1 MIKQGNTVKV
11 HYTGRLEDNSVFDSS
26 NDKEPIE
33 FEVGSQQVIE
43 GFESAVMGLTKGDKT
58 TVTIPSDKAYG
69 ELRNELIQ
77 EVPRNQV
84 PQDVTVG
91 SQLQGV
97 SPQGQP
103 FTVTVTEVTESSV
116 TIDANHPL
124 AGKSL
129 IFDIEVVDFV

>member
-26 NDKEPIE
+26 NGKEPIE
-33 FEVGSQQVIE
+33 FQVGNQQVIE
-43 GFESAVMGLTKGDKT
+43 GFESAVMGLAKGDKT

-77 EVPRNQV
+77 QVPRNQV
-84 PQDVTVG
+84 PQDVQVG

-97 SPQGQP
+97 NPQGQP
-103 FTVTVTEVTESSV
+103 FMVTVTEVNENTV

-124 AGKSL
+124 AGKNL

>member
-69 ELRNELIQ
+69 ELRNELISFF
-77 EVPRNQV
+77 NN
-84 PQDVTVG
+84 T
-91 SQLQGV
+91 S
-97 SPQGQP
+97 
-103 FTVTVTEVTESSV
+103 
-116 TIDANHPL
+116 
-124 AGKSL
+124 
-129 IFDIEVVDFV
+129 IF

>member
-26 NDKEPIE
+26 NGKEPIE
-33 FEVGSQQVIE
+33 FQVGSQQVIE
-43 GFESAVMGLTKGDKT
+43 GFESAVMGLTKGEKT

-77 EVPRNQV
+77 QVPRNQV
-84 PQDVTVG
+84 PQDVQVG
-91 SQLQGV
+91 VQLQGV
-97 SPQGQP
+97 NPQGQP
-103 FTVTVTEVTESSV
+103 FVVTVTEVNESSV

-124 AGKSL
+124 AGKNL

>member
-26 NDKEPIE
+26 NGKEPIE
-33 FEVGSQQVIE
+33 FQVGSQQVIE

-77 EVPRNQV
+77 QVPRNQV
-84 PQDVTVG
+84 PQDVQVG
-91 SQLQGV
+91 VQLQGV
-97 SPQGQP
+97 NPQGQP
-103 FTVTVTEVTESSV
+103 FVVTVTEVNESSV

-124 AGKSL
+124 AGKNL

>member
-11 HYTGRLEDNSVFDSS
+11 HYTGRLEDNTIFDSS
-26 NDKEPIE
+26 NGKEPIE
-33 FEVGSQQVIE
+33 FQVGNQQVIE
-43 GFESAVMGLTKGDKT
+43 GFETAVVGLTKGDKT
-58 TVTIPSDKAYG
+58 TVTITSDKAYG

-77 EVPRNQV
+77 QVPRNQV
-84 PQDVTVG
+84 PQDVQVG

-97 SPQGQP
+97 NPQGQP
-103 FTVTVTEVTESSV
+103 FMVTVTEVNENSV
-116 TIDANHPL
+116 TVDANHPL

>member
-11 HYTGRLEDNSVFDSS
+11 HYTGRLEDNTIFDSS
-26 NDKEPIE
+26 NGKEPIE
-33 FEVGSQQVIE
+33 FQVGNQQVIE
-43 GFESAVMGLTKGDKT
+43 GFETAVVGLTKGDKT
-58 TVTIPSDKAYG
+58 TVTITSDKAYG

-77 EVPRNQV
+77 QVPRNQV
-84 PQDVTVG
+84 PQDVQVG

-97 SPQGQP
+97 NPQGQP
-103 FTVTVTEVTESSV
+103 FMVTVTEVNENSV

>member
-26 NDKEPIE
+26 NGKEPIE
-33 FEVGSQQVIE
+33 FQVGNQQVIE
-43 GFESAVMGLTKGDKT
+43 GFESAVMGLAKGDKT

-69 ELRNELIQ
+69 DLRDELIQ
-77 EVPRNQV
+77 QVPRNQV
-84 PQDVTVG
+84 PQDVQVG

-97 SPQGQP
+97 NPQGQP
-103 FTVTVTEVTESSV
+103 FMVTVTEVNESSV

-124 AGKSL
+124 AGKNL

>member
-26 NDKEPIE
+26 NGKEPIE
-33 FEVGSQQVIE
+33 FQVGNQQVIE

-77 EVPRNQV
+77 EVPRTQV
-84 PQDVTVG
+84 PQDVQVG

-97 SPQGQP
+97 NPQGQP
-103 FTVTVTEVTESSV
+103 FMVTVTDITESSV

>member
-11 HYTGRLEDNSVFDSS
+11 HYTGRLEDNTVFDSS
-26 NDKEPIE
+26 TNREPLE

-43 GFESAVMGLTKGDKT
+43 GFDSAVIGLNKGDKT
-58 TVTIPSDKAYG
+58 TVTITPEKGYG
-69 ELRNELIQ
+69 QLREDLIQ

-84 PQDVTVG
+84 PQDVQVG

-97 SPQGQP
+97 NQTGQP
-103 FTVTVTEVTESSV
+103 FVVTVTEVTENSV

-124 AGKSL
+124 AGKNMT
-129 IFDIEVVDFV
+129 FEIEVIDFV

>member
-11 HYTGRLEDNSVFDSS
+11 HYTGRLEDNTVFDSS
-26 NDKEPIE
+26 DGREPIE
-33 FEVGSQQVIE
+33 FQVGNQQVIE
-43 GFESAVMGLTKGDKT
+43 GFESAVMGLAKGDKT

-77 EVPRNQV
+77 QVPKNQV
-84 PQDVTVG
+84 PENVEVG
-91 SQLQGV
+91 VQLQGV
-97 SPQGQP
+97 NPQGQP
-103 FTVTVTEVTESSV
+103 FVVTVTEVTESSV

-124 AGKSL
+124 AGKTL

>member
-26 NDKEPIE
+26 NGKEPIE
-33 FEVGSQQVIE
+33 FQVGSQQVIE

-77 EVPRNQV
+77 QVPRNQV
-84 PQDVTVG
+84 PQDVQVG
-91 SQLQGV
+91 VQLQGV
-97 SPQGQP
+97 NPQGQP
-103 FTVTVTEVTESSV
+103 FVVTVTEVNESTA